1 MPYTFLYE
9 IHNHLQLI
17 PSTADDI
24 VSHMQ
29 YGDNKESFLNFIF
42 FLSTNVLLHKKK
54 DSLNRSC
61 CIINSWTTIKI
72 SPTRFPNSLEILTTL
87 WGYMP
92 FYAILFLYC
101 LQWCLLHYFLKLLD
115 CHLGIFSSF
124 WGALLPPFVKLP
136 GHQHYLTT
144 STIFPWLLIH
154 ISMPSPNTSALI
166 R

>member
-1 MPYTFLYE
+1 MIFILYMSKFV
-9 IHNHLQLI
+9 I
-17 PSTADDI
+17 
-24 VSHMQ
+24 
-29 YGDNKESFLNFIF
+29 
-42 FLSTNVLLHKKK
+42 LHKKK
-54 DSLNRSC
+54 DNLNRSC

-72 SPTRFPNSLEILTTL
+72 SPTRFPNNLEILTTL

-124 WGALLPPFVKLP
+124 WGALLPPFVKLS

-144 STIFPWLLIH
+144 FTIFPWLLIH